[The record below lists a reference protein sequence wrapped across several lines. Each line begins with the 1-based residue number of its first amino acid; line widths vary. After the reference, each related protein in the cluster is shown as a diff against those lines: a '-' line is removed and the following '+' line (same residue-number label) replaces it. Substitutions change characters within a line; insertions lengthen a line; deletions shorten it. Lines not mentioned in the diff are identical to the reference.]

1 MQLSRLTSLIKEKES
16 VLCVGLDLDIHKL
29 PGGFSRDKS
38 DLKRFLQ
45 EIIDATRP
53 YAVAYKPN
61 TAFFESLGPV
71 GWDLL
76 TDISDYIG
84 DRHLKI
90 ADAKRG
96 DIGNTARAYAKAFF
110 EEMAYDAITLSP
122 YMGYDSLEPFLE
134 YDDKW
139 AIVLGLTSNPGY
151 EDVQMSTLSDGRY
164 LFEKVMNDLANKVPA
179 DKMMFVVGA
188 TRSSLVKAARAA
200 APDHFF
206 LMPGIGA
213 QGGDLKQS
221 MENAINSSIGMLINA
236 SRSIMYAS
244 DQPDFAA
251 RAADNARTL
260 QGEMAGFLKTGP
272 Y

>member
-1 MQLSRLTSLIKEKES
+1 MQLSQLTTLIQEKGS
-16 VLCVGLDLDIHKL
+16 VLCVGLDLDINKL
-29 PGGFSRDKS
+29 PKGFSREKR
-38 DLKRFLQ
+38 DLKLFLQ

-61 TAFFESLGPV
+61 TAFFESLGTT

-76 TDISDYIG
+76 GDISDYIG
-84 DRHLKI
+84 NDHLKI

-134 YDDKW
+134 YKDKW

-151 EDVQMSTLSDGRY
+151 EDVQMATLSDGRY
-164 LFEKVMNDLANKVPA
+164 LFEKVMNDLANKVSSN
-179 DKMMFVVGA
+179 KLMFVVGA

-213 QGGDLKQS
+213 QGGDLMQS
-221 MENAINSSIGMLINA
+221 MGNAMNPSVGMLINA

-244 DQPDFAA
+244 DQSDFGSCAAESA
-251 RAADNARTL
+251 RAL
-260 QGEMAGFLKTGP
+260 QLEMAGFLKTGP